1 MAVRRR
7 GGVQSYPGIPVDLWV
22 TCRKCGGMHY
32 RPEFEAALRV
42 CPSCNYHDRLDA
54 AERIALLLDDPDQFH
69 ELDADITAADPLN
82 FSRPGGSYVDRVAK
96 ARALT
101 SRNEA
106 IVCGV
111 GGLRGCPVA
120 LGVMEFGFIAGS
132 MGSATGE
139 KITRLFEH
147 ALRHRLPVVTVTASG
162 GARQDEGLFALMQM
176 ARTTAAAARLGE
188 AGLPHICV
196 MADPTLAGV
205 TASFAAVA
213 DIIVGEPGAT
223 IRFAGSR
230 VVQGTLRRRAPVE
243 DHTAEWVLRQGMI
256 DLVVPRRELR
266 ETLSRVIGHLAPAR
280 ASAPAAPVTPTAT
293 RV

>member
-7 GGVQSYPGIPVDLWV
+7 GGVQSYPDVPVDLWV

-32 RPEFEAALRV
+32 RPEFEAELRV

-54 AERIALLLDDPDQFH
+54 AERIALLLDDPDEFH
-69 ELDADITAADPLN
+69 ELDADITAADPLE
-82 FSRPGGSYVDRVAK
+82 FSRPSGSYVDRVAK

-111 GGLRGCPVA
+111 GPMHARPIA

-147 ALRHRLPVVTVTASG
+147 ALRHRLPVITVTASG

-205 TASFAAVA
+205 TASFASVA

-243 DHTAEWVLRQGMI
+243 DPTAEWVLRQGLL

-266 ETLSRVIGHLAPAR
+266 ETLSRVIGHLTPAQT
-280 ASAPAAPVTPTAT
+280 AAPTPNTPRAV
-293 RV
+293 RA

>member
-7 GGVQSYPGIPVDLWV
+7 GGVQSYPDVPVDLWV

-32 RPEFEAALRV
+32 RPEFEAELRV

-54 AERIALLLDDPDQFH
+54 AERIALLLDSPDQFH
-69 ELDADITAADPLN
+69 EFDADITAADPLG
-82 FSRPGGSYVDRVAK
+82 FSRPSGSYVDRVAK

-106 IVCGV
+106 VVCGV
-111 GGLRGCPVA
+111 GPLNGRPVA

-147 ALRHRLPVVTVTASG
+147 ARRHRLPVITVTASG

-176 ARTTAAAARLGE
+176 ARTTAAAARLSE

-205 TASFAAVA
+205 TASFASVA

-243 DHTAEWVLRQGMI
+243 DHTAEWVLKQGLL

-266 ETLSRVIGHLAPAR
+266 ETLSRVIGHLAPT
-280 ASAPAAPVTPTAT
+280 PAAAPTPTTPTAV
-293 RV
+293 RA

>member
-1 MAVRRR
+1 
-7 GGVQSYPGIPVDLWV
+7 
-22 TCRKCGGMHY
+22 MHY
-32 RPEFEAALRV
+32 RPEFEASLRV
-42 CPSCNYHDRLDA
+42 CPACNYHDRMTA
-54 AERIALLLDDPDQFH
+54 AERIALLLDDPPSFR
-69 ELDADITAADPLN
+69 ELDAEVTAADPLE
-82 FSRPGGSYVDRVAK
+82 FQRPSGSYPDRVAK

-101 SRNEA
+101 TRNEA
-106 IVCGV
+106 VVCGAGSL
-111 GGLRGCPVA
+111 GGRTVA

-132 MGSATGE
+132 MGGATGE
-139 KITRLFEH
+139 KITRLFEY
-147 ALRHRLPVVTVTASG
+147 ALRRRLPVVTVTASG

-188 AGLPHICV
+188 AGLPYVCV

-213 DIIVGEPGAT
+213 DVIIGEPGAT

-243 DHTAEWVLRQGMI
+243 DHTAEWVQQQGMI
-256 DLVVPRRELR
+256 DLVVARRELR
-266 ETLSRVIGHLAPAR
+266 RTVARVIAALAPHP
-280 ASAPAAPVTPTAT
+280 APAHAPSPPPRPAASPAA

>member
-1 MAVRRR
+1 MALRRR
-7 GGVQSYPGIPVDLWV
+7 GRVQSFPDVPVDLWV
-22 TCRKCGGMHY
+22 TCRKCGAMHY
-32 RPEFEAALRV
+32 RPEFEAVLRV
-42 CPSCNYHDRLDA
+42 CPACNYHDRLDA
-54 AERIALLLDDPDQFH
+54 AERIALLLDDPGAFH
-69 ELDADITAADPLN
+69 EIDADITAADPLQ
-82 FSRPGGSYVDRVAK
+82 FRRPSGSYVDRVAK

-111 GGLRGCPVA
+111 GQLHGHLVA

-139 KITRLFEH
+139 KITRLFER
-147 ALRHRLPVVTVTASG
+147 ALRQRLPVITVTASG

-176 ARTTAAAARLGE
+176 ARTTAATARLGE
-188 AGLPHICV
+188 AGIPHICV

-213 DIIVGEPGAT
+213 DVIVGEPGAT

-243 DHTAEWVLRQGMI
+243 DHTAEWVLRQGML

-266 ETLSRVIGHLAPAR
+266 ETLSRLIGHLAPADV
-280 ASAPAAPVTPTAT
+280 SAPARVAPEAA
-293 RV
+293 RL

>member
-1 MAVRRR
+1 MAIRRR
-7 GGVQSYPGIPVDLWV
+7 GGVQSFPDVPVDLWV

-42 CPSCNYHDRLDA
+42 CPGCNYHDRLDA
-54 AERIALLLDDPDQFH
+54 AERIALLLDDPDAFH
-69 ELDADITAADPLN
+69 EIDADITAADPLD
-82 FSRPGGSYVDRVAK
+82 FRRPSGSYVDRVDK

-106 IVCGV
+106 VVCGV
-111 GGLRGCPVA
+111 GALQGRSVA

-147 ALRHRLPVVTVTASG
+147 ALSHRLPVITITASG

-188 AGLPHICV
+188 AGLPHVCV

-213 DIIVGEPGAT
+213 DVIVGEPGAT

-243 DHTAEWVLRQGMI
+243 DHTAEWVLRQGML

-266 ETLSRVIGHLAPAR
+266 ETLSRVISHLAPAEVP
-280 ASAPAAPVTPTAT
+280 ASAEAATEVVRA
-293 RV
+293 

>member
-7 GGVQSYPGIPVDLWV
+7 GGVQSYPDVPVDLWV

-42 CPSCNYHDRLDA
+42 CPTCNYHDRLDA
-54 AERIALLLDDPDQFH
+54 AERITLLIDDPDRFH
-69 ELDADITAADPLN
+69 EIDADITAADPLG
-82 FSRPGGSYVDRVAK
+82 FSRPSGSYLDRVAK

-111 GGLRGCPVA
+111 GPLQGRPVA

-147 ALRHRLPVVTVTASG
+147 ALRHSLPVITVTASG

-205 TASFAAVA
+205 TASFASVA

-243 DHTAEWVLRQGMI
+243 DHTAEWVLRQGLL

-266 ETLSRVIGHLAPAR
+266 ETLSRVIGHLTPAQTAASTPNTPR
-280 ASAPAAPVTPTAT
+280 AVRA
-293 RV
+293 

>member
-1 MAVRRR
+1 MAIRRR
-7 GGVQSYPGIPVDLWV
+7 GGVQSFPDVPVDLWV

-42 CPSCNYHDRLDA
+42 CPGCNYHDRLDA
-54 AERIALLLDDPDQFH
+54 AERIALLLDDPATFH
-69 ELDADITAADPLN
+69 EIDADITAADPLD
-82 FSRPGGSYVDRVAK
+82 FRRPSGSYVDRVDK

-101 SRNEA
+101 ARNEA
-106 IVCGV
+106 VVCGV
-111 GGLRGCPVA
+111 GTLQGRAVA

-147 ALRHRLPVVTVTASG
+147 ALSHRLPVLTVTASG

-188 AGLPHICV
+188 AGVPHVCV

-213 DIIVGEPGAT
+213 DVIVGEPGAT

-243 DHTAEWVLRQGMI
+243 DHTAEWVLRQGML

-266 ETLSRVIGHLAPAR
+266 ETLSRLIGHLAPVEVA
-280 ASAPAAPVTPTAT
+280 ASAEAATEVVRT
-293 RV
+293 